1 MLEEDGGIS
10 SFSEAEKDEMY
21 AFLKKIGEEF
31 KQWGK

>member
-21 AFLKKIGEEF
+21 AFLKKNWRRI
-31 KQWGK
+31 

>member
-21 AFLKKIGEEF
+21 AFFEKNWRRI
-31 KQWGK
+31 

>member
-21 AFLKKIGEEF
+21 AFLKNWRRI
-31 KQWGK
+31 